1 MDQTYSSVDSPG
13 YETDTTLYNRFAA
26 DHGEKIYT
34 YRKESWKGRY
44 YPRGRMLCPRGAW
57 WLPAYVMQMGSGV
70 GRPHERRGVGADHR
84 PEVGAERN
92 TTVWCARLSPHS
104 DRPQNSEVE
113 QVWTRSHPHEAFLL
127 RLTFSSQPFNTSLP
141 IQIICV

>member
-1 MDQTYSSVDSPG
+1 MDGPG
-13 YETDTTLYNRFAA
+13 YETDTTLYNGFAA

-70 GRPHERRGVGADHR
+70 GRPYNRRGVGADHR

-92 TTVWCARLSPHS
+92 TTVVCSA
-104 DRPQNSEVE
+104 Q
-113 QVWTRSHPHEAFLL
+113 
-127 RLTFSSQPFNTSLP
+127 SSQRSAKELGGGASVDEISSP
-141 IQIICV
+141 